1 MATEQTCNACNRIKI
16 FKGDDTNWNGE
27 QFLTVNVSSQDVDLS
42 SMTARFILGNFSHDY
57 PLEDGF
63 FKVDLSSAVTGV
75 YSFGPMDGVIKI
87 LDSEKRIKTVSNT
100 IPFFVTDKVI
110 DQQDAVYNVEVS
122 PNSPLDID
130 ITIGYGTISWGEIT
144 GTLSNQTDLAAALYQ
159 KVSKVGDTMT
169 GDLVMDNAAV
179 DFGDFKVSADDGLAK
194 IEGTQYGLRVDTTSG
209 LGAALLTTRG
219 LGEVLTTLDIKDTYS
234 GNSSDPISGKGVAQA
249 ISTKQ
254 DTLTAP
260 QLTAVNSGI
269 DSTKVSQIATNAQ
282 NITNEATA
290 RVNADNALQT
300 QIDGL
305 SAASDVT
312 DVVGTYA
319 ELQAYDTSKLK
330 DNDIVKVLQD
340 STHDNAPSYYRWSTH
355 TDTFTYIGS
364 ESASYTKAQADAKFE
379 TITSAAATYATQTA
393 LSTGLAG
400 KASNADGTTIV
411 DNGTNISTVAVKEQN
426 NALAIKEWVGT
437 SAQYEAITTKDP
449 NTIYTVTDEADV
461 AEIVVDSTLSP
472 TSTNAIQNKAVYDA
486 LQDVDALP
494 SQSGNNGKFLTT
506 DGTNASWATVAS
518 GGIQNE
524 TTTTGALAIGGYN
537 STVGSSKGT
546 QNTVLIG
553 ASAQATDSSTS
564 YPSVVIGYSA
574 IGKNHSVAIGRA
586 ANENRK
592 TSTYNTTVGAR
603 ANAHNNGVAVGYY
616 ANAYTN
622 AVAIGGGTSTSAR
635 TNANGDGAIAIG
647 KQAVAGGANT
657 IQIGT
662 GTNST
667 EGTVQILS
675 YPIMDATGKIPVG
688 RLPDGLYTTDTLI
701 EGTAISLV
709 DNNVNTVAIT
719 DFQNGGVKVPI
730 TQPSSAAEIVVH
742 TKTPTS
748 YSAITDVRDFTCFLD
763 VPGGIFAQVWTASN
777 AKINA
782 WFTNNGTD
790 FKSNYEVSPTMN
802 TSSMLGV
809 DFWWKMVWN
818 GSSYAF
824 SYKSPNQQTWYQ
836 VGSFS
841 SSTAFSV
848 SDNFAGLGTDIR
860 DTRAANW
867 YDGTFYLYDCTVKI
881 DGNYTFNGATAT
893 ASDYTIIG
901 SPTITGSP
909 AIAGGIKNAI
919 TFDPSKI
926 TGYNASGTFMLK
938 LVNGVLTWVAE

>member
-1 MATEQTCNACNRIKI
+1 MTCEIKKYIYI

-27 QFLTVNVSSQDVDLS
+27 QFLTVNITSSTPEVDLS
-42 SMTARFILGNFSHDY
+42 EMTAKFTLGSYTHTY
-57 PLEDGF
+57 PLETGTF
-63 FKVDLSSAVTGV
+63 SVDLTAATTGA
-75 YSFGPMDGVIKI
+75 YACGPIFGIIQIIDKTGKV
-87 LDSEKRIKTVSNT
+87 KTVSNK
-100 IPFFVTDKVI
+100 IPFFITNKVI
-110 DQQDAVYNVEVS
+110 DEQDQTFNAEVS
-122 PNSPLDID
+122 PDSPIQIEVEVD
-130 ITIGYGTISWGEIT
+130 GGAPKWGQII
-144 GTLSNQTDLAAALYQ
+144 GTLSNQTDLAAALYS
-159 KVSKVGDTMT
+159 KVSKIGDTMT
-169 GDLVMDNAAV
+169 GDLTLAEGASVALPD
-179 DFGDFKVSADDGLAK
+179 GKLSSDDGML
-194 IEGTQYGLRVDTTSG
+194 ELMGQQYGLKVDTTSG

-219 LGEVLTTLDIKDTYS
+219 LGEVLTTLDVKNTYS
-234 GNSSDPISGKGVAQA
+234 ASNTDPISGKGVSQA

-269 DSTKVSQIATNAQ
+269 DSAKVAQIATNTQA
-282 NITNEATA
+282 ISNEALA
-290 RVNADNALQT
+290 RQGADNNLQT
-300 QIDGL
+300 QIDAL
-305 SAASDVT
+305 SAASDVK
-312 DVVGTYA
+312 DIVGTYA
-319 ELQAYDTSKLK
+319 ELQAYDTSHLGN
-330 DNDIVKVLQD
+330 NDIIKVLTD
-340 STHDNAPSYYRWSTH
+340 ETHDGAPSYYRWNKTSE
-355 TDTFTYIGS
+355 TFTYIGS
-364 ESASYTKAQADAKFE
+364 ESASYTKGEADAKFE
-379 TITSAAATYATQTA
+379 TITGAAQTYATKSELT
-393 LSTGLAG
+393 TGLAG

-437 SAQYEAITTKDP
+437 SAQYEAITTKDA

-461 AEIVVDSTLSP
+461 AEIVVDITLSP

-494 SQSGNNGKFLTT
+494 SQAGQSGKFLTT
-506 DGTNASWATVAS
+506 DGTNASWGTVPS

-524 TTTTGALAIGGYN
+524 SKKTGALAIGGYN
-537 STVGSSKGT
+537 STVGTNKGT
-546 QNTVLIG
+546 NNTVLIG
-553 ASAQATDSSTS
+553 TSAQAMDDNTS
-564 YPSVVIGYSA
+564 YPSVVIGSSA
-574 IGKNHSVAIGRA
+574 NGKNHAVAIGRS
-586 ANENRK
+586 ANANN
-592 TSTYNTTVGAR
+592 TSATYNTAIGAR
-603 ANAHNNGVAVGYY
+603 TEADNYGVAVGYY
-616 ANAYTN
+616 ANAYKN
-622 AVAIGGGTSTSAR
+622 AVAIGGGTGTNAR
-635 TNANGDGAIAIG
+635 THANGDGAIAIG

-667 EGTVQILS
+667 AGTVQIMS

-709 DNNVNTVAIT
+709 DTNVNTVAIT
-719 DFQNGGVKVPI
+719 DFHNGGVKVPI
-730 TQPSSAAEIVVH
+730 TQPNSTAEIVLH
-742 TKTPTS
+742 TKTPTN
-748 YSAITDVRDFTCFLD
+748 YNTITDVRDFTCFLD
-763 VPGGIFAQVWTASN
+763 VPGGIFAQIWHSSS

-809 DFWWKMVWN
+809 DFWWKMSWS

-824 SYKSPNQQTWYQ
+824 SYKSPYQPNWYTQ
-836 VGSFS
+836 GSFS
-841 SSTAFSV
+841 STTPFSV
-848 SDNFAGLGTDIR
+848 TDGYLGLGTDIR

-867 YDGTFYLYDCTVKI
+867 YDGIFYLYDCTVQI